1 MKHEQKGLFSEK
13 AKLIYEAVS
22 ILILLGGVVVSLV
35 NYYTLNQLAPLSNRI
50 KVVEAEQ
57 SSVAADLTI
66 YKSNQS
72 FLINTLVTKDQM
84 SAISSQ
90 LKEIQTQVD
99 YLYQHNLR

>member
-13 AKLIYEAVS
+13 AKLIYEAISLFV
-22 ILILLGGVVVSLV
+22 LLGGVAISLV

-57 SSVAADLTI
+57 NSVASDLVI
-66 YKSNQS
+66 YKSNQA
-72 FLINTLVTKDQM
+72 FLINTLATKEQILG
-84 SAISSQ
+84 ISDQ